1 MFLALIIFVI
11 CGKLCHGDKMN
22 NEIIFLK
29 EVDSTNTYAAF
40 LCRDLPAPP
49 TAVVAESQTKGSGRM
64 GRSFFSPEN
73 TGIYMTYILNT
84 ENVKTLNLI
93 TSAAGLAVAKALEET
108 GVCTKIKWPN
118 DIIISSKKVCGILTK
133 LITENGKI
141 KYALIGIGINVLNE
155 KCDFPEELQNV
166 ATSLKIE
173 TGKAFDKNTLIKKVI
188 KNLDLIFKDK
198 TISEEEIVAEVKQR
212 SEMLGKKVFVKS
224 ENREFFAVDISP
236 DGGLV
241 VLEDGAEKVIHSGEV
256 ELI

>member
-1 MFLALIIFVI
+1 
-11 CGKLCHGDKMN
+11 MN
-22 NEIIFLK
+22 KEIIFLK
-29 EVDSTNTYAAF
+29 EVDSTNIYAAS
-40 LCRDLPAPP
+40 LCRDLPDPP

-73 TGIYMTYILNT
+73 SGIYMTYILDT

-93 TSAAGLAVAKALEET
+93 TSAAGLAVAETLEET
-108 GVCTKIKWPN
+108 GVRTKIKWPN

-155 KCDFPEELQNV
+155 KNDFPEELRSV

-173 TGKAFDKNTLIKKVI
+173 TGKIFDKNVIIKSVI
-188 KNLDLIFKDK
+188 KNLDSIFKEK
-198 TISEEEIVAEVKQR
+198 KISEEEIVARVKQH

-224 ENREFFAVDISP
+224 ENRDFFAVDISP

-241 VLEDGAEKVIHSGEV
+241 VLEDGVEKVIHSGEV